1 MQKKKLMHP
10 NLLQGKN
17 KNETEIEPLLLRVV
31 LSCDAPE
38 YKQILQSRINLFICE
53 IFNLYHL
60 QV

>member
-1 MQKKKLMHP
+1 MHQ

-17 KNETEIEPLLLRVV
+17 KNETEIESLLRVV
-31 LSCDAPE
+31 LSCGAPE

-53 IFNLYHL
+53 IFNLHHL

>member
-1 MQKKKLMHP
+1 MHP

-17 KNETEIEPLLLRVV
+17 KNETGIESLLLRVV
-31 LSCDAPE
+31 LSCGAPE

-53 IFNLYHL
+53 IFTLHHL

>member
-17 KNETEIEPLLLRVV
+17 KNETEIESLLLRVV
-31 LSCDAPE
+31 LSCGAPE

-53 IFNLYHL
+53 IFNLHHL

>member
-1 MQKKKLMHP
+1 MHP

-17 KNETEIEPLLLRVV
+17 KNETEIESLLLRVV
-31 LSCDAPE
+31 LSCGPE

-53 IFNLYHL
+53 IFDLHHL